1 MNIAMLIA
9 RLIVGLG
16 IAAHGSQ
23 KLFGWF
29 HGPGLQGTAAWLESL
44 GYRPGIVYALGAGL
58 AEFTGG
64 VLVTLGFLSGIGPG
78 LVILVMIVAI
88 LTVHWGKGF
97 FVENGGSELPL
108 VYIAAALAF
117 DFGGFGIYSLDRF
130 FHLPLYSLKVRWI
143 ILGAAVV
150 LALLSV
156 ATRRRKGSAAAA
168 A

>member
-29 HGPGLQGTAAWLESL
+29 HGPGLKGTTAWLESL
-44 GYRPGIVYALGAGL
+44 GYRPGTIYALGAGL
-58 AEFTGG
+58 GEFLGG
-64 VLVTLGFLSGIGPG
+64 ILVTLGFLSGIGPG
-78 LVILVMIVAI
+78 LVILVMLVAI
-88 LTVHWGKGF
+88 LTIHISKGF
-97 FVENGGSELPL
+97 FNENGGWELPG

-117 DFGGFGIYSLDRF
+117 DFGGFGLYSVDRYM
-130 FHLPLYSLKVRWI
+130 HLPLYSLKVRWI
-143 ILGAAVV
+143 ILGAAVIV
-150 LALLSV
+150 ALLNF

-168 A
+168 V